1 MPLLSLEGLDGS
13 GKSTVIDAI
22 QEEYDDVI
30 TTAEPSELQYGQ
42 LVRER
47 LSQDDSNEMIDF
59 YLFMADRISNINDII
74 KPAEKEGKLVV
85 SDRYSDSTRAYQPV
99 ALTGEDKPFDSVWNA
114 KHYVQYVMTPWEYE
128 PHLTIYIDI
137 SVETA
142 LQRCDES
149 EKYEKRQFLEQVHE
163 NYNGLVEAEERI
175 VAIDGEESPEN
186 VADSAIDVIESEL
199 SHNLSE

>member
-1 MPLLSLEGLDGS
+1 MPLVTVEGLDGA
-13 GKSTVIDAI
+13 GGTTLVKEIE
-22 QEEYDDVI
+22 EEYPDVV
-30 TTAEPSELQYGQ
+30 TTREPSELEYGQ

-47 LSQDDSNEMIDF
+47 LSQEDSNEMIDF
-59 YLFMADRISNINDII
+59 YLFMADRISHINDII
-74 KPAEKEGKLVV
+74 KPAEREGNIVV

-99 ALTGEDKPFDSVWNA
+99 ALTGKESPFDSIWNA
-114 KHYVQYVMTPWEYE
+114 KHYIQYVMTPWEYE

-163 NYNGLVEAEERI
+163 NYKGLVQAEERI
-175 VAIDGEESPEN
+175 VAIDGEQPPED
-186 VADSAIDVIESEL
+186 VAESAIDVIESEL

>member
-59 YLFMADRISNINDII
+59 YLFMADRISHINDII

-142 LQRCDES
+142 LQRCNES

-163 NYNGLVEAEERI
+163 NYKGLVQAEERI
-175 VAIDGEESPEN
+175 FAIDGEQPPED
-186 VADSAIDVIESEL
+186 VAESAIDVIESEL